1 MGRAMLRHSTGLS
14 NNLGG
19 RGRWRVP
26 LVAIGVS
33 MALFAVVADR
43 LTGGVP
49 GFGLFQS
56 LLLTAGLALC
66 LIPWLPSPLSMSLL
80 LMGGG
85 AAAGCLLA
93 ELVLRLLFADQF
105 EATRSLNARY
115 LYAPVPGSVRYVRR
129 LRINGGETVAVRMNS
144 SGYRGAELRP
154 RSSGRR
160 VVVYGDSFI
169 EAEFSALENTF
180 SVRLEQELASRVPD
194 SVEVVN
200 AGVVGYGP
208 DQSSLRI
215 EDELPR
221 LQPDLVIL
229 AIFAGNDF
237 GDLLRNKLF
246 SLGPDG
252 SLVLHSV
259 TVSDSIARDFRQTL
273 PQDLLL
279 VQLLHRAW
287 QGMRPNDSLPSD
299 LLARWADEKR
309 HYYRDA
315 LLPGPRVLVVP
326 QGKFRA
332 PYDIDVS
339 TVPDSPAAQYQKR
352 LMSGVIERTRAI
364 VERHRS
370 RLLLLII
377 PASTDI
383 CDQCGAGS
391 IDPKTYPAYRRSAL
405 TDALEKIARQ
415 QRIEHVNLFDTPW
428 AREAALNYFR
438 GGDEHWND
446 RGQATAAVLV
456 ANYIIAKELL

>member
-1 MGRAMLRHSTGLS
+1 MLQHSTGSPNHMRVEGTL
-14 NNLGG
+14 
-19 RGRWRVP
+19 RVP
-26 LVAIGVS
+26 VIAIGTS
-33 MALFAVVADR
+33 MAVFAVMADR
-43 LTGGVP
+43 LTGGAP

-56 LLLTAGLALC
+56 MLLMAGVALC
-66 LIPWLPSPLSMSLL
+66 LVTRLPSRLFMSLL
-80 LMGGG
+80 LMTGG
-85 AAAGCLLA
+85 AAAGCGLA
-93 ELVLRLLFADQF
+93 ELVLRLFFADRF
-105 EATRSLNARY
+105 EATKALHPRY

-129 LRINGGETVAVRMNS
+129 LQINGGETVAVRMNS

-160 VVVYGDSFI
+160 VAVYGDSFI

-180 SVRLEQELASRVPD
+180 AVRLEEELARRLPD

-200 AGVVGYGP
+200 AGVAGYGP

-246 SLGPDG
+246 SLGPDS

-259 TVSDSIARDFRQTL
+259 TVSDSIARNFRQAL
-273 PQDLLL
+273 PSNLLL
-279 VQLLHRAW
+279 VHLLYRAW
-287 QGMRPNDSLPSD
+287 QGVRPDDSLPTNF
-299 LLARWADEKR
+299 LARWSEEKR
-309 HYYRDA
+309 QYYHDA
-315 LLPGPRVLVVP
+315 LRPGPRVLVVP
-326 QGKFRA
+326 QGALRA
-332 PYDIDVS
+332 AYDIDVS
-339 TVPDSPAAQYQKR
+339 TAPDSPAARYQKR
-352 LMSGVIERTRAI
+352 LMNAVIGQTRAV
-364 VERHRS
+364 VERHHCN
-370 RLLLLII
+370 LLLLII

-383 CDQCGAGS
+383 CDACGAGR
-391 IDPKTYPAYRRSAL
+391 IDPKAYPAYRRSAL
-405 TDALEKIARQ
+405 TDALEEIARQ
-415 QRIEHVNLFDTPW
+415 QRVEHLNLFDTPW

-456 ANYIIAKELL
+456 ADYVISKELL